1 MGPAGSGGRAT
12 ITLSL
17 LGDAP
22 FSLRDG
28 AIFLFVCDCRTCG
41 RLQERVLA
49 IHSKVPAALERV
61 HPTPRHRPTHPIAI
75 RATSCQF
82 IVRRPG
88 RRNLNVSLDEGMA
101 ISLESMGTG

>member
-28 AIFLFVCDCRTCG
+28 AIFLFPMRPPYTG
-41 RLQERVLA
+41 WMRERVAAL
-49 IHSKVPAALERV
+49 HSKVPAALESV
-61 HPTPRHRPTHPIAI
+61 HPTPRHRPTHPSAI

-88 RRNLNVSLDEGMA
+88 RRNLNVSRDEGMA
-101 ISLESMGTG
+101 VSLEGMGTG

>member
-28 AIFLFVCDCRTCG
+28 AIFLFSM
-41 RLQERVLA
+41 RLPYMRRMRERIPA
-49 IHSKVPAALERV
+49 IHSKVPAALESV
-61 HPTPRHRPTHPIAI
+61 HPTPRHRPTHPSAI

-82 IVRRPG
+82 MVRRPG
-88 RRNLNVSLDEGMA
+88 RRNLKVSRDEGMA
-101 ISLESMGTG
+101 VSLESMGTG